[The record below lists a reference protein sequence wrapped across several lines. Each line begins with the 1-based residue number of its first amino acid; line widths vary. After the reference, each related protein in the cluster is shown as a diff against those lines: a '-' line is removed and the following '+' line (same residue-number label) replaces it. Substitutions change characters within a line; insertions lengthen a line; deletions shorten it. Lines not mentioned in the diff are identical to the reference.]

1 MLVHRRKSLFL
12 GVALALSGVA
22 AVTVLIQL
30 IESRLEAH
38 SLSILYLIVVLAVA
52 SRFGHWPAVVASI
65 AAFLTF
71 NWFFVEPR
79 YTFVASEPDGWVML
93 VVFLLTAII
102 TGELAA
108 GQRRRADVSEER
120 EREARVLYDTAR
132 SLGGPRFERA
142 LQEAA
147 DQLRNELDLRA
158 IAIDV
163 SAANDAAFR
172 AAAGD
177 GMLLPPSESLGRGT
191 FRVLGEPPRSTDAS
205 APSRARWVRAVP
217 AAGAPTATGRAAS
230 QLHIVPISY
239 GDRRVG
245 SLLLVPG
252 EGRARFSEVEN
263 HLLSTVAAQL
273 AQGIERARLRE
284 EANDAE
290 VLRRTDELKTSL
302 LNTISHDLRTPLA
315 SIIASAGSLRQRD
328 IGWSEEQVQ
337 EFAADI
343 EEEARRL
350 NRIVGNLLDL
360 SRIEAGSLR
369 PDKQWHD
376 LAALIDDVL
385 GRLRSSLAGHS
396 VVVAVPED
404 LPPVLIDYV
413 QIDEVLSNLVENAAK
428 YTPPGT
434 EIRIAAGPVDGTV
447 AVHVADGGPGFTT
460 AELPR
465 LFEAF
470 YRGDARGGR
479 TGTGL
484 GLAVARGLVEAHG
497 GRIWAENRAGGGGLV
512 GFTLPSAEG
521 PEPIPVP
528 LASGDEDSPPSATL
542 PREGGGSVT
551 RVAS

>member
-1 MLVHRRKSLFL
+1 VLLEKPMVSRRRNNLLLGSALAL
-12 GVALALSGVA
+12 GGVAL
-22 AVTVLIQL
+22 VTLLIQL
-30 IESRLEAH
+30 VEPRLDTRNT
-38 SLSILYLIVVLAVA
+38 SMLYLIVVLAVA
-52 SRFGHWPAVVASI
+52 SRFGHWPAVVASV
-65 AAFLTF
+65 AAFVTF

-79 YTFVASEPDGWVML
+79 HTLIVSEPEEWVML
-93 VVFLLTAII
+93 IVFLLTAII

-108 GQRRRADVSEER
+108 GQRRRAEESEER

-132 SLGGPRFERA
+132 SLGGPQLERA
-142 LQEAA
+142 LHEAA
-147 DQLRNELDLRA
+147 DQLRNELGLRA

-163 SAANDAAFR
+163 SSNANTGVFR
-172 AAAGD
+172 ATAGVAT
-177 GMLLPPSESLGRGT
+177 LLPPPESLGTAT

-205 APSRARWVRAVP
+205 SRARARWVRAVP
-217 AAGAPTATGRAAS
+217 ATGAPASSGRVVS

-252 EGRARFSEVEN
+252 EGRTRFSEVEN

-273 AQGIERARLRE
+273 AQGIERARLRQ

-290 VLRRTDELKTSL
+290 VLRRTDELRTAL
-302 LNTISHDLRTPLA
+302 LNAISHDLRTPLA

-328 IGWSEEQVQ
+328 VVWSDEQVQ

-376 LAALIDDVL
+376 LSALIDDVL
-385 GRLRSSLAGHS
+385 GRLRSIAADHTL
-396 VVVAVPED
+396 VVEVPED

-413 QIDEVLSNLVENAAK
+413 QIDEVLSNLVENAVK

-434 EIRIAAGPVDGTV
+434 EIRISVLPVDEAV
-447 AVHVADGGPGFTT
+447 AVHVTDGGPGFTA
-460 AELPR
+460 AELPH

-470 YRGDARGGR
+470 YRGDARAGR

-484 GLAVARGLVEAHG
+484 GLAVAQGLVEAHG
-497 GRIWAENRAGGGGLV
+497 GRIWAENRPGGGGLV
-512 GFTLPSAEG
+512 GFTLPLGGQNAPADD
-521 PEPIPVP
+521 PERLV
-528 LASGDEDSPPSATL
+528 E
-542 PREGGGSVT
+542 
-551 RVAS
+551 RVAP